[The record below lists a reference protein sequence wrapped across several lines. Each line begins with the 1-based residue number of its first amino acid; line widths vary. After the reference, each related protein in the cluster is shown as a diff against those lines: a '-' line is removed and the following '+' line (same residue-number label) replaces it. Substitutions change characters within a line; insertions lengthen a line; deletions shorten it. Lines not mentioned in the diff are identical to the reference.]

1 MSLFFLNKQERRKQM
16 SKDVKPDNNK
26 PKPTP
31 KKPPP
36 IPPQREPRPYKPAT
50 IEKSQDQKRN
60 ERKDV

>member
-1 MSLFFLNKQERRKQM
+1 M